1 MHANLRFM
9 ALCVA
14 AAAALHGTTASAS
27 CGAAFCAL
35 NTMWSTQGVPADA
48 GTARLDMRYEYVN
61 QNQLLRGRH
70 RISQAEDDSDTTER
84 RTVNENLVTT
94 LDYAFSRNW
103 AVSASVPIVHRVHSH
118 VADPMGAATEES
130 WRFTKVADARVLGL
144 YRFDNEKNPL
154 VSYGL
159 TFGVKLPTGD
169 HRVRNSDGAL
179 AERAL
184 QPGSGSTDLVL
195 GGFFSGAALTMDSS
209 WWVQALVQQAVQT
222 KDNFK
227 PGNQYQLNLGYRHPF
242 DSSFRGLLQLNTLV
256 KGRDSGEE
264 AEPELSGSKTVFLSP
279 GLSYSITR
287 DAELYGFFQLP
298 IYRYV
303 NGIQLSASSALVF
316 GITTRF

>member
-1 MHANLRFM
+1 MHTNLRV
-9 ALCVA
+9 LLSCA
-14 AAAALHGTTASAS
+14 AAAAIHTAAANAS
-27 CGAAFCAL
+27 CGSAFCAL

-48 GTARLDMRYEYVN
+48 GTARLDMRYEYVS
-61 QNQLLRGRH
+61 QNQLLMGSR
-70 RISQAEDDSDTTER
+70 RISQTDDTSDTTEL
-84 RTVNENLVTT
+84 RTVNQNLVTT

-103 AVSASVPIVHRVHSH
+103 AVSASVPIVHREHSH
-118 VADPMGAATEES
+118 IADPMGAATEEN
-130 WRFTKVADARVLGL
+130 WKFTKVADARVLGL

-179 AERAL
+179 AERPL
-184 QPGSGSTDLVL
+184 QPGSGSTDLIF
-195 GGFFSGAALTMDSS
+195 GGFYSGVALTNDSS

-227 PGNQYQLNLGYRHPF
+227 PGTQYQLNFGYRHPF

-279 GLSYSITR
+279 GISYSITH
-287 DAELYGFFQLP
+287 DAELYGFLQLP

-303 NGIQLSASSALVF
+303 NGIQLSASRAWVF
-316 GITTRF
+316 GVTTRF